1 MEWSERPP
9 VTDRQKRARLREILA
24 DPKGALAPGVT
35 DALFARLAQDC
46 GYAAVHLSG
55 NAVHK
60 NFCLPDRNLL
70 GAHQIAQRAAEIA
83 EATAI
88 PLIVDGGPACIEPLA
103 LARAVRFY
111 ERAGAAAI
119 RFEDGLLNEY
129 GAPAEDLA
137 VAPQSLMTDRIK
149 AAADARR
156 DPSLALIARCDSRP
170 KESLAQVEDRLA
182 AYAEAGAD
190 ALGVQLDA
198 AEEFRRIGAAPP
210 APLVSMWPRPLMSA
224 FEFFDIG
231 FRVALMPSSVPLA
244 ALTAAREM
252 LLQLR
257 QTGIDRG
264 YFAEQ
269 KEFSPTERWY
279 KNLGK
284 AGN

>member
-1 MEWSERPP
+1 M
-9 VTDRQKRARLREILA
+9 TDQQKRARLRELFA

-70 GAHQIAQRAAEIA
+70 TVTQIAQRAGQIS
-83 EATAI
+83 EATEI

-103 LARAVRFY
+103 LARAVKFY
-111 ERAGAAAI
+111 DRAGAAAI

-137 VAPQSLMTDRIK
+137 IAPQSLMIDRIK
-149 AAADARR
+149 AAVDARH
-156 DPSLALIARCDSRP
+156 DESLVLIARCDSRP
-170 KESLAQVEDRLA
+170 KESLPQVQDRLA

-190 ALGVQLDA
+190 AVGVQLDD
-198 AEEFRRIGAAPP
+198 AEDFRRIGGAAP
-210 APLVSMWPRPLMSA
+210 APLVSMWPRPLMTA
-224 FEFFDIG
+224 FEFFECG

-257 QTGIDRG
+257 ETGIDRT
-264 YFAEQ
+264 YFAGQ
-269 KEFSPTERWY
+269 KEFSETDHWY

-284 AGN
+284 PGN

>member
-1 MEWSERPP
+1 M
-9 VTDRQKRARLREILA
+9 TDQQKRARLRELLT

-55 NAVHK
+55 NAVHR

-70 GAHQIAQRAAEIA
+70 NPTQIAQRAAQIS
-83 EATAI
+83 EATTI

-103 LARAVRFY
+103 LARAVKFY

-129 GAPAEDLA
+129 GAPAEALA
-137 VAPQSLMTDRIK
+137 IAPQSLMTDRIK

-156 DPSLALIARCDSRP
+156 DPSLVLIARCDSRP
-170 KESLAQVEDRLA
+170 QESLAQVQDRLA
-182 AYAEAGAD
+182 AYAAAGAD
-190 ALGVQLDA
+190 ALGVQLDD
-198 AEEFRRIGAAPP
+198 AEDFRRIGAAPP
-210 APLVSMWPRPLMSA
+210 APLVSMWPRPLMTA
-224 FEFFDIG
+224 FEFFQCG
-231 FRVALMPSSVPLA
+231 FRIALLPSSVPLA

-257 QTGIDRG
+257 ETGIDRD
-264 YFAEQ
+264 YFAGR
-269 KEFSPTERWY
+269 KEFSQTDRWY

-284 AGN
+284 TGD